1 MFVFRNLF
9 NKIGEK
15 YGEGTRF
22 ALMCLPPLLMYILG
36 LRPAMNNSSFFSHF
50 VWVAD
55 CLVFG
60 PPIGLFI
67 AHRIGYGVGTTFGD
81 AIFYPK
87 RYLKTPPY
95 IMSPIKGK
103 IARREYDEAIEELNE
118 LLEGKPFSPEPYSI
132 LVEVYANE
140 LNDYSHAMELI
151 EEYFNQEKV
160 YCFDENIDML
170 LLYADICQ
178 EHNYL
183 HKAQRLLV
191 QEIKRKGY
199 PELKR
204 KRLETRL
211 EAIAS

>member
-1 MFVFRNLF
+1 
-9 NKIGEK
+9 
-15 YGEGTRF
+15 
-22 ALMCLPPLLMYILG
+22 
-36 LRPAMNNSSFFSHF
+36 
-50 VWVAD
+50 
-55 CLVFG
+55 
-60 PPIGLFI
+60 
-67 AHRIGYGVGTTFGD
+67 
-81 AIFYPK
+81 
-87 RYLKTPPY
+87 
-95 IMSPIKGK
+95 
-103 IARREYDEAIEELNE
+103 
-118 LLEGKPFSPEPYSI
+118 
-132 LVEVYANE
+132 
-140 LNDYSHAMELI
+140 MELI